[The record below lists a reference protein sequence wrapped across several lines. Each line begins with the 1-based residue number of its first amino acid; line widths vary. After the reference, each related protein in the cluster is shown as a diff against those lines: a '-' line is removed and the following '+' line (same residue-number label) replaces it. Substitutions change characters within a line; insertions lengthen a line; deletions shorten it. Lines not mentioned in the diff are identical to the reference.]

1 LIDDTRTEREVR
13 NLLVRC
19 AFVIEGCDWAGECR
33 DFEAHQKSCLYA
45 TDRELLEMVSQ
56 SEGHLPDVLEQLA
69 EARKQ
74 ADVLRELC
82 ATSAEDILRLEQA
95 LKDTQLQLRA
105 TSAHCTD
112 VERERAVDLDPLA
125 KAAAEAEGLQ
135 ARLALAHEQVETLRE
150 VCAERAQDILRLEQ
164 ALKHAEVQLS
174 VQCAEVSRMQ
184 QERAVDLE
192 RLAKAAA
199 EAEELQA
206 RLVEAH
212 GETDLHREAAMQMER
227 KLVAEQTLK
236 EAEDAVLARTTQ
248 LTARSEQIACLLDE
262 VEAGAQAKI
271 RLDREAASLKQE
283 LERTRAGSAGRSSR
297 RTKYRGTATED

>member
-1 LIDDTRTEREVR
+1 
-13 NLLVRC
+13 
-19 AFVIEGCDWAGECR
+19 
-33 DFEAHQKSCLYA
+33 
-45 TDRELLEMVSQ
+45 
-56 SEGHLPDVLEQLA
+56 
-69 EARKQ
+69 
-74 ADVLRELC
+74 
-82 ATSAEDILRLEQA
+82 
-95 LKDTQLQLRA
+95 
-105 TSAHCTD
+105 
-112 VERERAVDLDPLA
+112 
-125 KAAAEAEGLQ
+125 
-135 ARLALAHEQVETLRE
+135 
-150 VCAERAQDILRLEQ
+150 
-164 ALKHAEVQLS
+164 
-174 VQCAEVSRMQ
+174 MQ
-184 QERAVDLE
+184 QERAVDSE

-206 RLVEAH
+206 RLVQAH

-227 KLVAEQTLK
+227 KLKVLEQTLK